1 MLEPLSRLNKKYEL
15 DRSVNQQINW
25 LMNETNTCIRKQ
37 IK

>member
-15 DRSVNQQINW
+15 DRSVNQQINC
-25 LMNETNTCIRKQ
+25 LRKGKNTRIRKQ